1 MTNVGLLFVGAV
13 LFMNSL
19 ASFKLIDSKSVGY
32 FNLFVGALQTLTPL
46 YLLFTESQ
54 SDGWIILS
62 NGTIFLFGFTYLYVG
77 LTNILKLDST
87 GLGYYSLWVA
97 IMAVIMG
104 GMNQLHEGGSLQS
117 TIIWFFWAFLWFL
130 FFLQDGLKKKIHIYV
145 GIVCFI
151 ESWITAT
158 IPALL
163 TLTNH
168 TDMLNDFVIILATVI
183 TIIVFIMAVFYS
195 NSIKIR
201 IERIS
206 NYVEK

>member
-1 MTNVGLLFVGAV
+1 MTSVGLLFVGAV

-19 ASFKLIDSKSVGY
+19 AAFKLIDSKSVGY
-32 FNLFVGALQTLTPL
+32 FNLFVGTLQTLTPL

-54 SDGWIILS
+54 SDTWLILS

-77 LTNILKLDST
+77 ITNILKLDST
-87 GLGYYSLWVA
+87 GLGYYSLWVS
-97 IMAVIMG
+97 IIAVVMG
-104 GMNQLHEGGSLQS
+104 ILNQLHDGQNLQS

-168 TDMLNDFVIILATVI
+168 TDVINNFVITLATVI
-183 TIIVFIMAVFYS
+183 TIVVFIVTLFFFK
-195 NSIKIR
+195 SIKFK

>member
-13 LFMNSL
+13 LFMNAL
-19 ASFKLIDSKSVGY
+19 AAFKLIDSKSVGC

-46 YLLFTESQ
+46 YLLFRGSQ
-54 SDGWIILS
+54 SDEWTILS

-77 LTNILKLDST
+77 LTNILKLDSS
-87 GLGYYSLWVA
+87 GVGYYSLWVA
-97 IMAVIMG
+97 IIATVMG
-104 GMNQLHEGGSLQS
+104 IVNQLHESGSLQS

-163 TLTNH
+163 KLTNH
-168 TDMLNDFVIILATVI
+168 TGMLNDFVIILVTII
-183 TIIVFIMAVFYS
+183 TIVVFIMALFFFK
-195 NSIKIR
+195 SIQSKV
-201 IERIS
+201 ERVS